1 MRTITLPAVSHTF
14 RSGVLVSLLAFF
26 AAPSQAATLQATVV
40 HVIDGDT
47 VTVADGRRRKIKVR
61 LSGID
66 APEKQQAFGRQASAN
81 LALLVLGRT
90 VSVVWD
96 KRDAYG
102 RVVGKLLVAP
112 SACSNCSPVEDAGL
126 AQISAGYAWW
136 YRSESRDQT
145 HEDKARYAFAEN
157 AARARHLGLWAAARP
172 EPPWEWRHGKEETVS
187 SVLAKAAVRIRQAKT
202 IVLHPLRSTR
212 HWLTP
217 AG

>member
-1 MRTITLPAVSHTF
+1 MSQTSRI
-14 RSGVLVSLLAFF
+14 GVLVCLLVFS
-26 AAPSQAATLQATVV
+26 AATPQAATLQATVV
-40 HVIDGDT
+40 RVIDGDT
-47 VTVADGRRRKIKVR
+47 VTVADGRRRKIKIR

-66 APEKQQAFGRQASAN
+66 APEKQQTFGRQASEN
-81 LALLVLGRT
+81 LKLLVLGKT

-102 RVVGKLLVAP
+102 RVVGKLLAAS
-112 SACSNCSPVEDAGL
+112 SACSNCSPAEDVGL

-157 AARARHLGLWAAARP
+157 AARIRHLGLWAVARP
-172 EPPWEWRHGKEETVS
+172 EPPWEWRHRQEGQSS
-187 SVLAKAAVRIRQAKT
+187 SVLAKAGIRIRQAKT
-202 IVLHPLRSTR
+202 IVLHPIRSTR

-217 AG
+217 AR